1 MATWAYEC
9 RPCKGSGVWMVAREL
24 VDALP
29 AEVFILRVKSGTEW
43 HCATVKRDRPVAV
56 EAMLLRAAEAS
67 DALDCPDC
75 AAPPES
81 DRELAPASQRA
92 ASAHIAA
99 SAQVEAAAISIQ
111 GQRLLIVL
119 VPLAL
124 VSSAG
129 EADMRI
135 ADLRARFD
143 NIDVLL
149 MGQEDDGS
157 PHYHGHPILVEL
169 VSDLP
174 IDKMPWKTYP
184 LA

>member
-1 MATWAYEC
+1 MAIWAYEC
-9 RPCKGSGVWMVAREL
+9 RPCQGSGVWMVSREL

-29 AEVFILRVKSGTEW
+29 AEASILRVKVGAEW
-43 HCATVKRDRPVAV
+43 HCATVNRDRPVAV

-67 DALDCPDC
+67 DAHDCPDC
-75 AAPPES
+75 APPTEPDS
-81 DRELAPASQRA
+81 ELAPVAQRA
-92 ASAHIAA
+92 ASAQGL
-99 SAQVEAAAISIQ
+99 QVEAAAISIQ

-124 VSSAG
+124 VHSAG
-129 EADMRI
+129 EADMRV
-135 ADLRARFD
+135 ADLSARFG

-157 PHYHGHPILVEL
+157 PHYHGDPGLVEL

-174 IDKMPWKTYP
+174 IDKMPWKNYTIT
-184 LA
+184 